1 MRWVNE
7 TQKPGEGGLSPSFT
21 YQTPS
26 SFLPAPPPV
35 SRDLK
40 GRPFQMGINAA
51 AALKHRCRYLEL
63 TKLET
68 RCSGM
73 PGVTAAP

>member
-7 TQKPGEGGLSPSFT
+7 TQKPGEEGLSFSFA

-26 SFLPAPPPV
+26 FFPSPPPV
-35 SRDLK
+35 SRGLK

-51 AALKHRCRYLEL
+51 ATLKHRCCYLEL

-73 PGVTAAP
+73 PGVIAAP